1 MKKDIFMTIEA
12 TDPVQTPPKWALLE
26 RQLIDKINSVV
37 PLVLK
42 KYTRPDGTLFW
53 PTSPGFQSIDG
64 LDDCYESFHNWP
76 LFYILGGDAQF
87 LADAHMEFNVITSDM
102 GKYDTGH
109 GYPMVI
115 KEYQPGYDWFHQG
128 EGNYL
133 FYMLCMA
140 DPENQKNVERAERFA
155 GFFLNEDPDAQNYDS
170 QHKIIKCAM
179 SGSKGPGFW
188 IFSGKPFW
196 PWPGYNMPFYDVPG
210 CTSHE
215 AVSQN
220 PKLSE
225 RMGEVI
231 SRRQGKGDTV
241 VNLAATSL
249 VTNAYLMTSETKY
262 KEWVTEYVDAWI
274 ERRDTNN
281 GIVPDNVGLSG
292 KIGEYMN
299 GKWYGSYYGWTWPH
313 GWHSVGQ
320 AVGIAAQNATLLM
333 RNATYMDL
341 PRSQIDILIANGIEK
356 DDQLYVPYKYG
367 ESGKVN
373 YVPGAWLQYPLQNED
388 GTALQVGGWFE
399 FMPMH
404 PSDIAHLWT
413 MSMKPQDLQRSEKI
427 SKKTG
432 SKFDI
437 NAWYHT
443 KDQGGHDGAWLAY
456 MRGEYPE
463 YPQTIL
469 KHNLEQVEGRLNFMA
484 TDNEDPK
491 KYSDSYFQRRNPVTC
506 EGLVQL
512 TLGGPLPH
520 YNGGLLV
527 TRLRHFDA
535 QHKRPGLPQGVS
547 ALVSK
552 MESDRTELQLVN
564 LSEKESRDIIIQ
576 AGAMGEHN
584 FTDVYFE
591 VGQDNKTVGVNG
603 KYLQIHLPP
612 YTQITLDLGMQRFAN
627 TPSYKLPW

>member
-1 MKKDIFMTIEA
+1 MTIEA
-12 TDPVQTPPKWALLE
+12 TDPVQTPPEWALLE
-26 RQLIDKINSVV
+26 RQLIDKINSAV

-102 GKYDTGH
+102 SKYDTGH

-196 PWPGYNMPFYDVPG
+196 PWSGYNMPFYDVPG

-225 RMGEVI
+225 RMGDVI
-231 SRRQGKGDTV
+231 SRQQGKGDTV

-249 VTNAYLMTSETKY
+249 TTNAYLMTSEKKY

-299 GKWYGSYYGWTWPH
+299 GNWYGSYYGWTWPH

-333 RNATYMDL
+333 RNANYMDL

-367 ESGKVN
+367 EPRKVN

-463 YPQTIL
+463 YPETIL
-469 KHNLEQVEGRLNFMA
+469 KHNLEQVEGRLNFME
-484 TDNEDPK
+484 TDNEDPN

-535 QHKRPGLPQGVS
+535 QHKRPGIPQDVS

-564 LSEKESRDIIIQ
+564 LSETESRDIIIQ
-576 AGAMGEHN
+576 AGTMGEHN

-591 VGQDNKTVGVNG
+591 VGQNNKTVGVNG
-603 KYLQIHLPP
+603 KYLQIHFPP